1 MAAHQPFPRG
11 TFKVEPGPGKNE
23 VSVIFKPTQSTI
35 VFSVSRPG
43 ELAPEYR
50 VHHTRAG
57 RFGPLWVKRLRKPPE
72 SWHWRL
78 PKKPGRDRDNR
89 KGAHGSALDPL
100 HLLEAGA
107 HREDCRRQG
116 VALGGRRRP
125 SYLAP

>member
-1 MAAHQPFPRG
+1 MAVHQPFPRG

-57 RFGPLWVKRLRKPPE
+57 RFGRFGETEVAEAAREL
-72 SWHWRL
+72 
-78 PKKPGRDRDNR
+78 
-89 KGAHGSALDPL
+89 ALAFG
-100 HLLEAGA
+100 EKA
-107 HREDCRRQG
+107 
-116 VALGGRRRP
+116 RP
-125 SYLAP
+125 R

>member
-78 PKKPGRDRDNR
+78 PKKPGRD
-89 KGAHGSALDPL
+89 SALDPL

-107 HREDCRRQG
+107 TVKIVGDKGLLDAYPRNPSRTRRC
-116 VALGGRRRP
+116 P
-125 SYLAP
+125 TPC

>member
-1 MAAHQPFPRG
+1 MAVHQPFPRG

-57 RFGPLWVKRLRKPPE
+57 RFGRFGETEIAEAATSR
-72 SWHWRL
+72 
-78 PKKPGRDRDNR
+78 
-89 KGAHGSALDPL
+89 
-100 HLLEAGA
+100 LEAA
-107 HREDCRRQG
+107 TSE
-116 VALGGRRRP
+116 GGP
-125 SYLAP
+125 VTLQDSP

>member
-1 MAAHQPFPRG
+1 MAVHQPFPRG

-57 RFGPLWVKRLRKPPE
+57 RFGRFGETEIAEAARELALAFA
-72 SWHWRL
+72 
-78 PKKPGRDRDNR
+78 KKARTR
-89 KGAHGSALDPL
+89 
-100 HLLEAGA
+100 
-107 HREDCRRQG
+107 
-116 VALGGRRRP
+116 
-125 SYLAP
+125 